1 MPRTIVLVH
10 HADAVAPDV
19 DHMRPLSSVG
29 LARADSLARRLA
41 ARGVKPAA
49 VWHSGKLRAR
59 QTAEACWRACNPLA
73 SFTAVRGVQ
82 PEDEVETI
90 TQALEAEPDDVLVA
104 GHMPHLPR
112 LLHRLLTGRRDG
124 GAVAFPLHGAVGLQ
138 REGERWVEAW
148 REESDR

>member
-10 HADAVAPDV
+10 HAEAVLPNV
-19 DHMRPLSSVG
+19 DHMRPLSSAG
-29 LARADSLARRLA
+29 QAHAERLA
-41 ARGVKPAA
+41 LRLAGRGVKPAA

-73 SFTAVRGVQ
+73 GFAAVRGVQ
-82 PEDEVETI
+82 PDDEVETI
-90 TQALEAEPDDVLVA
+90 TAALEAEPGDVLVA

-124 GAVAFPLHGAVGLQ
+124 DADDFPQHGAVALERDGVG
-138 REGERWVEAW
+138 GVERW
-148 REESDR
+148 RE